1 MTSPMAMFARG
12 MAPPRAVSDSIAA
25 LTAPQEATVVTAA
38 KRLEEPM
45 PKRWSLPSMLSPTSP
60 AACIAAVGWLSAV

>member
-1 MTSPMAMFARG
+1 MTSPIAMLASG

-38 KRLEEPM
+38 NRLEEPM
-45 PKRWSLPSMLSPTSP
+45 PKRCSLPSMLPPTSP